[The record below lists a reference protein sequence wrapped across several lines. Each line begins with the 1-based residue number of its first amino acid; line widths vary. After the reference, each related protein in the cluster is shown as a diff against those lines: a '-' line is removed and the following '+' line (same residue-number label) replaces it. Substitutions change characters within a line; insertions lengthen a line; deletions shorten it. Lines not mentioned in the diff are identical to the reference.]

1 MGQSQPK
8 PVEPTLYRTKYPQRD
23 YKAAAKSIGQS
34 QERTAGYLSAIQQLG
49 GLNPA
54 QVGAQST
61 ATNTQ
66 AAANYLASLPPMD
79 QYARE
84 ATGGA
89 DLFAAAR
96 QAAESR
102 YNLSKSYSDQAA
114 KAAEAYVPVPEEPI
128 EFGWLKHSA
137 KDNKKDKTRMAGD
150 QIG

>member
-8 PVEPTLYRTKYPQRD
+8 PVEPKLYRTKYPNRD
-23 YKAAAKSIGQS
+23 FKAAATSIGQS

-61 ATNTQ
+61 AANTQ
-66 AAANYLASLPPMD
+66 AATNYLASLPPMD
-79 QYARE
+79 QYVRE
-84 ATGGA
+84 ATGGV
-89 DLFAAAR
+89 DPFAAAR

-114 KAAEAYVPVPEEPI
+114 KAAESYVPVPEEPI

-137 KDNKKDKTRMAGD
+137 KDNRKDKPRMAGD
-150 QIG
+150 QLG